1 MGRFTRMDF
10 SDEVTDVVNP
20 NVNKLR
26 VRGRY
31 DAKTKLR
38 LDDEKITIR
47 NLKQSD
53 LAARKTAN
61 DLMHRVT
68 LDEDR
73 RPDLIANTY
82 YGDARL
88 YWVILGAND
97 LREKEQ
103 VRKGMLIRIP
113 SKDALYGVNGVLYK

>member
-1 MGRFTRMDF
+1 MGRFTKMDF
-10 SDEVTDVVNP
+10 SDEVKDVVTP
-20 NVNKLR
+20 NSNKLKI
-26 VRGRY
+26 RGRY

-53 LAARKTAN
+53 LTARRSAR

-68 LDEDR
+68 LDEDK
-73 RPDLIANTY
+73 RPDLIALNF

-97 LREKEQ
+97 LREKEE
-103 VRKGMLIRIP
+103 VRKDMLIRIP
-113 SKDALYGVNGVLYK
+113 SKDALYGANGILLR